1 MDIPTEKKIEPG
13 KIYVSFDI
21 ADAKIS
27 VILYLG
33 WATLHIRSQ
42 YSSIEKYLV
51 LDNKITEDFEKT
63 LPMFKQFD
71 NITFTIMGY
80 DTTNI
85 ELFKKITYGLIAE
98 KIVFAYKSLEC
109 LHKYLQHA
117 DTFVKINKLLFSK
130 QSTGSSY
137 IDFGENYTDEF
148 IQEILDIC
156 CGLIEKEIITEIEIP
171 HWDNELFH
179 ISDNVKAVWV
189 YGNLFLTLGNLGDVT
204 GKIEVINDEHEI
216 AWENE

>member
-1 MDIPTEKKIEPG
+1 MDIPTKTKIEPD
-13 KIYVSFDI
+13 KFYVPFDI

-27 VILYLG
+27 VSLYLG

-42 YSSIEKYLV
+42 HNSIEKNLV
-51 LDNKITEDFEKT
+51 LDNKIAEDFEKT
-63 LPMFKQFD
+63 LHIFKHF
-71 NITFTIMGY
+71 NHITFTIMSC
-80 DTTNI
+80 DATNI
-85 ELFKKITYGLIAE
+85 EIFKKITYGLIAE

-130 QSTGSSY
+130 QFPG
-137 IDFGENYTDEF
+137 FRF
-148 IQEILDIC
+148 INFVEDDADKLVQNILDIC

-171 HWDNELFH
+171 NWGTVQFQV
-179 ISDNVKAVWV
+179 SDSIRAVCI
-189 YGNLFLTLGNLGDVT
+189 YNNLFLTLGNLGDVT
-204 GKIEVINDEHEI
+204 GKIEVINDGHEI